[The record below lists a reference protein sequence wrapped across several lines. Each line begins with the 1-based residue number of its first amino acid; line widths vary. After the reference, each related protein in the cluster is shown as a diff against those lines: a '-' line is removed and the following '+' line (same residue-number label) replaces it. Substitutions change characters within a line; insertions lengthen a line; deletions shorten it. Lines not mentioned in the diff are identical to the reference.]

1 MNDTL
6 DEMMTNSDI
15 IDPEQVVVN
24 ENLCFN
30 TALREACK
38 KGPHIDN
45 ILKGYGKAV
54 SKYPTLIDIRQIHD
68 LSSIT
73 DIDGNVYPRGFQTR
87 AAKDLDRDT
96 VDEIAKDMTDKN
108 WDPLLMQGAVFLLPK
123 KFRKQSYS
131 SDGVERI
138 YGIANL
144 THRYYAALAS
154 GQTHILAWIID
165 IDLKK
170 LRKWANAE
178 ANRKRYASNP
188 RNDLIDITESILF
201 DLSDEN
207 SDISVAVAGA
217 ATPDQEEEV
226 IRAEVESYNVHAK
239 TRDAIVRRLAHKGGF
254 TPDRKK
260 WDAAFMAE
268 YVNNTFQEWVTSSD
282 EIYDYISNNDIP
294 VILAQDEGR
303 GAAEVATKWAQ
314 HVLEKNGPLKVLFS
328 LKKNGKID
336 AEQADEMRRMFIQKV
351 GDYMKMMGEAYNKIY
366 NENTGTLPMY
376 EAFPEFA
383 GESKMIKLY

>member
-30 TALREACK
+30 TALWEACK
-38 KGPHIDN
+38 KGPHIDT

-96 VDEIAKDMTDKN
+96 VEEIAKDMTDKN
-108 WDPLLMQGAVFLLPK
+108 WDPLLMQGAVFRLPK

-201 DLSDEN
+201 DLADEN

-217 ATPDQEEEV
+217 ATPEQEEEV
-226 IRAEVESYNVHAK
+226 IRAEVESYNVHTK

-260 WDAAFMAE
+260 WDAAFMIE
-268 YVNNTFQEWVTSSD
+268 YVNDTFQEWVTSSD

-314 HVLEKNGPLKVLFS
+314 HVLNNNGPLKVLFS
-328 LKKNGKID
+328 LKKSGKID

-366 NENTGTLPMY
+366 IKNTGTLPMY

-383 GESKMIKLY
+383 GEKTMIKLY

>member
-1 MNDTL
+1 
-6 DEMMTNSDI
+6 MTASVTNNI
-15 IDPEQVVVN
+15 FNLNTTIKIN
-24 ENLCFN
+24 EKLCFN
-30 TALREACK
+30 TALFEACK
-38 KGPHIDN
+38 KGPHIDT

-54 SKYPTLIDIRQIHD
+54 SKHPVLIDIRQIHD

-73 DIDGNVYPRGFQTR
+73 DIHGNNYPRGFQTR
-87 AAKDLDRDT
+87 AAEDLDRDT
-96 VDEIAKDMTDKN
+96 VDEIAKDIHDKN
-108 WDPLLMQGAVFLLPK
+108 WDPLLMQGAVFRLPK
-123 KFRKQSYS
+123 EFKGMSYS
-131 SDGVERI
+131 SDGTERI

-154 GQTHILAWIID
+154 HQTHIIAWIID

-201 DLSDEN
+201 DLSDKN
-207 SDISVAVAGA
+207 SDISIAVENAP
-217 ATPDQEEEV
+217 TPEKEEDA
-226 IRAEVESYNVHAK
+226 IRKEVESYNVHSK

-254 TPDRKK
+254 TPERKK
-260 WDAAFMAE
+260 WDADFMKE
-268 YVNNTFQEWVTSSD
+268 YVDTTFQEWVTSSSD
-282 EIYDYISNNDIP
+282 IYDYISNNDIP

-314 HVLEKNGPLKVLFS
+314 HVLNVNGPLKVLFS
-328 LKKNGKID
+328 LKKSGKID
-336 AEQADEMRRMFIQKV
+336 AMKADEIRRMFIKNV
-351 GDYMKMMGEAYNKIY
+351 GNYMKMMGEAYQKIY
-366 NENTGTLPMY
+366 VDGDGVLPKY

-383 GESKMIKLY
+383 GETKMIRMY

>member
-30 TALREACK
+30 TALWEACK
-38 KGPHIDN
+38 KGPHIDT

-54 SKYPTLIDIRQIHD
+54 SKHAALIDIRQIHD

-73 DIDGNVYPRGFQTR
+73 DIFGNNYPRGFQTR
-87 AAKDLDRDT
+87 AADDLDRDT

-108 WDPLLMQGAVFLLPK
+108 WDPLLMQGAVFRLPK
-123 KFRKQSYS
+123 EFRKQSYS

-201 DLSDEN
+201 DLANEN
-207 SDISVAVAGA
+207 SEVSINKSNAS
-217 ATPDQEEEV
+217 TPEQEEEV
-226 IRAEVESYNVHAK
+226 IRAEVESYNVHSK
-239 TRDAIVRRLAHKGGF
+239 TRDAIIRRLAHKGGF

-268 YVNNTFQEWVTSSD
+268 YVDSTFQEWVTSASD
-282 EIYDYISNNDIP
+282 IYDYIANNDVP

-303 GAAEVATKWAQ
+303 GASEVATKWAQ
-314 HVLEKNGPLKVLFS
+314 HVLKQNGPLKVLFS
-328 LKKNGKID
+328 LKKSGKID

-351 GDYMKMMGEAYNKIY
+351 GDYMKMMGEAYHKIY
-366 NENTGTLPMY
+366 ILNTGTLPMY

-383 GESKMIKLY
+383 GENTMIKLY

>member
-30 TALREACK
+30 TALWEACK
-38 KGPHIDN
+38 KGPHIDT

-96 VDEIAKDMTDKN
+96 VEEIAKDMTDKN

-201 DLSDEN
+201 DLADEN

-217 ATPDQEEEV
+217 ATPEQEEEV
-226 IRAEVESYNVHAK
+226 IRAEVESYNVHTK

-260 WDAAFMAE
+260 WDAAFMIE
-268 YVNNTFQEWVTSSD
+268 YVNDTFQEWVTSSD

-314 HVLEKNGPLKVLFS
+314 HVLNNNGPLKVLFS
-328 LKKNGKID
+328 LKKSGKID

-366 NENTGTLPMY
+366 IKNTGTLPMY

-383 GESKMIKLY
+383 GEKTMIKLY